1 MKTEL
6 FEKLMRKI
14 IREEIEFYM
23 SKIIKE
29 ISEVKKKSLVNEN
42 NESHPKVKDI
52 QNEKTVKFTSE
63 NINLKESLMSF
74 KNELDKEYGF
84 NDTSMKFDGME
95 VPPELESVFN
105 KDYRDFMKKVK

>member
-6 FEKLMRKI
+6 FEKLIRRI
-14 IREEIEFYM
+14 VREELDFYT
-23 SKIIKE
+23 SKLIKE
-29 ISEVKKKSLVNEN
+29 ISQITSKNLVSESGKTKN
-42 NESHPKVKDI
+42 NS
-52 QNEKTVKFTSE
+52 EKNTTVRLTSE
-63 NINLKESLMSF
+63 NASLKESLSGF

-84 NDTSMKFDGME
+84 NNASMQFDGME